1 MDIRDIHYSR
11 SEKGR
16 QFKRFI
22 QKVNFFQSLNNQN
35 INDNIDMYFHPKL
48 IQKLKALL
56 ISHDQKIVKCNNEI
70 SELDLI
76 KEIDEFLETKEFL
89 NKEFPIHL

>member
-1 MDIRDIHYSR
+1 MVSNYVASEMMQSQKALQEMDVRDIHYSR

-22 QKVNFFQSLNNQN
+22 QKVNFFRSLNNQN

-48 IQKLKALL
+48 ILKLKALL
-56 ISHDQKIVKCNNEI
+56 ISHDQKIVKYNN
-70 SELDLI
+70 
-76 KEIDEFLETKEFL
+76 
-89 NKEFPIHL
+89 